1 MSSKIRINGEW
12 FEKLQAN
19 LGVFDHGLLYGDGAT
34 VGIRIEAGEARYGR
48 QHCERLYE
56 AARGQGIKL
65 PMTIPEL
72 LQDIDETIRATER
85 VTGYVKLVL
94 TRGAGSMGPDPRKCE
109 PTLILIADD
118 CVPYPPA
125 VAEAGVHLIAASVR
139 RTTAPEHLGLL
150 LANTLAVTAMREAI
164 AAGCLDAVVLDP
176 QGTVTGIIE
185 GELFAVHGNAICSG
199 PLSHSPDP
207 LAALELR
214 PLFMIRE
221 AELTLEDLT
230 TADELFLISTAA
242 GVVPIVQLDGR
253 RIATGFT
260 GPITES
266 VRKRHR
272 ELGPL

>member
-1 MSSKIRINGEW
+1 
-12 FEKLQAN
+12 
-19 LGVFDHGLLYGDGAT
+19 
-34 VGIRIEAGEARYGR
+34 
-48 QHCERLYE
+48 
-56 AARGQGIKL
+56 
-65 PMTIPEL
+65 
-72 LQDIDETIRATER
+72 
-85 VTGYVKLVL
+85 
-94 TRGAGSMGPDPRKCE
+94 
-109 PTLILIADD
+109 
-118 CVPYPPA
+118 
-125 VAEAGVHLIAASVR
+125 
-139 RTTAPEHLGLL
+139 
-150 LANTLAVTAMREAI
+150 
-164 AAGCLDAVVLDP
+164 
-176 QGTVTGIIE
+176 
-185 GELFAVHGNAICSG
+185 
-199 PLSHSPDP
+199 LSHSPDP